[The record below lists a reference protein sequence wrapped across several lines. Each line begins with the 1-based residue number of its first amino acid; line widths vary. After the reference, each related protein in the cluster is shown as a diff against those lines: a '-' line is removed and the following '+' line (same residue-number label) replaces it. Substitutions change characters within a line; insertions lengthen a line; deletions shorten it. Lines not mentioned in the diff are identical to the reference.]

1 MNLRP
6 LDLGCFVLYMVLL
19 VGTGLFFTRRRKSLR
34 SYLLADQD
42 IHWVIV
48 AVSVLAALFSGI
60 TYLGAPAE
68 AYYHDLSYIWVV
80 ASFVIATPI
89 TTLVFLP
96 FFRGLNLYTAYE
108 YLDRRFDL
116 RVRRI
121 ASALFIARVT
131 LYMATV
137 IYAPALAIMEI
148 TGWPLWISVSLTG
161 GAATLY
167 TTFGGMKAVIWT
179 DSLQFTIL
187 CGGILIILGY
197 AIAEVPGG
205 FATAWELAARAGR
218 TRFLNFD
225 IDPTVR
231 ITFWGAILGGTCNN
245 LVQMVTDQISVQ
257 RYLTAKSLEEC
268 QRALWLKLGVTL
280 PLVIVFYL
288 AGTVLFGYYQVHPE
302 REPVVN
308 AAGHLVGRAEAGEQG
323 QPAAPSGGQQ
333 NRILPFFVVRQLPS
347 PLPGILIAAVFGA
360 TIATVA
366 AGINALATAALV
378 DFGRAPETGRHSE
391 AGRFRLA
398 RLLTVL
404 FGIVA
409 TSLALGIGQLG
420 TLVEVSVKTLGVFG
434 GPLLG
439 IFFLGVLSRRANG
452 NGALIGG
459 VVGALAGLAVAF
471 SARLSP
477 ISLSMMWIPVAST
490 GVTFLLGWLVSL
502 GFSAPGPEILPL
514 VFRGQPRTASRSEC
528 VAMGS
533 EVGGGG

>member
-1 MNLRP
+1 MNLSP
-6 LDLGCFVLYMVLL
+6 LDLLCFVLYMVLL
-19 VGTGLFFTRRRKSLR
+19 VGTGLFFTRRQKNLKT
-34 SYLLADQD
+34 YLLADQD
-42 IHWVIV
+42 IHWIIV

-68 AYYHDLSYIWVV
+68 AYYHDLCYIWVL
-80 ASFVIATPI
+80 ASFLIATPI

-148 TGWPLWISVSLTG
+148 TGWPLWVSVLLSG

-167 TTFGGMKAVIWT
+167 TTLGGMKAVIWT
-179 DSLQFTIL
+179 DTLQFVVL
-187 CGGILIILGY
+187 CGGILLILAF

-205 FATAWELAARAGR
+205 PGAAWELAARAGR
-218 TRFLNFD
+218 TRFLNFSL
-225 IDPTVR
+225 DPTER
-231 ITFWGAILGGTCNN
+231 ITFWGALIGGTCHN

-257 RYLTAKSLEEC
+257 RYLTSKSLKEC
-268 QRALWLKLGVTL
+268 QRALWLKLAVTL
-280 PLVIVFYL
+280 PLVLFFYL
-288 AGTVLFGYYQVHPE
+288 TGTVLFGYYRVHPD

-308 AAGHLVGRAEAGEQG
+308 VAGQVVTRAETASGHEA
-323 QPAAPSGGQQ
+323 QPLMGGQQ

-360 TIATVA
+360 TVA
-366 AGINALATAALV
+366 AVSAGINALATAALV
-378 DFGRAPETGRHSE
+378 DFGSAPGTGPSGE
-391 AGRFRLA
+391 ARQFRLA
-398 RLLTVL
+398 RGLTVL

-409 TSLALGIGQLG
+409 TALALGIGRLG
-420 TLVEVSVKTLGVFG
+420 TLVEVSIKTFGVFG

-459 VVGALAGLAVAF
+459 AAGAVAGLGVAF
-471 SARLSP
+471 SQT
-477 ISLSMMWIPVAST
+477 ISSMNISMMWIPVAST
-490 GVTFLLGWLVSL
+490 GVTFVLGWLASL
-502 GFSAPGPEILPL
+502 AFAAPGSEILPL
-514 VFRGQPRTASRSEC
+514 VFRGRLPTDSDSAPLATASRT
-528 VAMGS
+528 
-533 EVGGGG
+533 

>member
-6 LDLGCFVLYMVLL
+6 LDLGCFVFYMALL
-19 VGTGLFFTRRRKSLR
+19 VGTGLFFTRRQRSLKE
-34 SYLLADQD
+34 YLLADQD
-42 IHWVIV
+42 IHWIIV

-68 AYYHDLSYIWVV
+68 AYYHDLCYIWVL
-80 ASFVIATPI
+80 ASFLIATPI

-108 YLDRRFDL
+108 YLDRRFDR

-148 TGWPLWISVSLTG
+148 TGWPLWISVLLS
-161 GAATLY
+161 GAAATIY

-179 DSLQFTIL
+179 DSLQFVVL
-187 CGGILIILGY
+187 CGGILLILGF
-197 AIAEVPGG
+197 AVAEVPGG
-205 FATAWELAARAGR
+205 FAAAWGLAAGEGR
-218 TRFLNFD
+218 TRLLNLSL
-225 IDPTVR
+225 DPTERV
-231 ITFWGAILGGTCNN
+231 TFWGALIGGTCHN

-257 RYLTAKSLEEC
+257 RYLTSKSLQEC

-280 PLVIVFYL
+280 PLVVFFYL
-288 AGTVLFGYYQVHPE
+288 TGTVLFGYYRVHPE

-308 AAGHLVGRAEAGEQG
+308 AAGQVVSRGEAAGRGEAR
-323 QPAAPSGGQQ
+323 PLSGGQQ

-360 TIATVA
+360 TIAAVS

-378 DFGRAPETGRHSE
+378 DFGGRPGTGGRSE
-391 AGRFRLA
+391 AGQFRLA

-409 TSLALGIGQLG
+409 TAMALGIGRLG
-420 TLVEVSVKTLGVFG
+420 TLVEVSIKTFGVFG

-459 VVGALAGLAVAF
+459 VAGAATGLAVAF
-471 SARLSP
+471 SDRISP
-477 ISLSMMWIPVAST
+477 ISISMMWIPVAST
-490 GVTFLLGWLVSL
+490 GVTFAFGWLVSL
-502 GFSAPGPEILPL
+502 AFAPPGPEVDPL
-514 VFRGQPRTASRSEC
+514 VFRGPSRTRPGLVPSA
-528 VAMGS
+528 AGS
-533 EVGGGG
+533 EA